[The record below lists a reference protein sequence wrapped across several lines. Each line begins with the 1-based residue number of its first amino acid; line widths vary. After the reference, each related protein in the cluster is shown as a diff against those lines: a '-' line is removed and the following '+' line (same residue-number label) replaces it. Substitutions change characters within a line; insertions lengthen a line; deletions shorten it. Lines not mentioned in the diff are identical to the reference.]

1 MFTLQLDEQ
10 GQITIPAELLAQL
23 GLSPG
28 AEVQIQI
35 VGKTLQV
42 QHSQTSSKGAQLIA
56 NLRGRA
62 TANLSADEILHLTRD
77 NA

>member
-1 MFTLQLDEQ
+1 MVTLHLDEQ

-28 AEVQIQI
+28 AEVQIQV
-35 VGKTLQV
+35 VGNTLQV
-42 QHSQTSSKGAQLIA
+42 QQPQPPSKGAQLIA

-62 TANLSADEILHLTRD
+62 TANLSTDEILHYTRD
-77 NA
+77 PA